1 MPNMMRCPQCGE
13 EIDMSEE
20 PIFCEYC
27 GGSLLDVRTVNDDR
41 TVLATPPGPITNEW
55 IQQQNRN
62 IHLHQ
67 RNLKS
72 PRWQHRK
79 NIIMSSNEKGDCTD
93 AESNP
98 LSLLHGNN

>member
-1 MPNMMRCPQCGE
+1 MPNMMRCPHCGE

-41 TVLATPPGPITNEW
+41 TVLAPPPGP
-55 IQQQNRN
+55 
-62 IHLHQ
+62 
-67 RNLKS
+67 
-72 PRWQHRK
+72 
-79 NIIMSSNEKGDCTD
+79 IMSSNEKGDCTD

>member
-41 TVLATPPGPITNEW
+41 TVLAPPPGPITNDW
-55 IQQQNRN
+55 IQQ
-62 IHLHQ
+62 H
-67 RNLKS
+67 S
-72 PRWQHRK
+72 FAPEEF
-79 NIIMSSNEKGDCTD
+79 EKP
-93 AESNP
+93 AMAAPKEY
-98 LSLLHGNN
+98 HYVK